1 MVLIVIAE
9 SKQATPIKL
18 ASDSNHLTF
27 AGPISIASISD
38 SNLVFNQWEP
48 RIMHLRFSFNSN
60 NLNAQISSNNKLY
73 NLK

>member
-9 SKQATPIKL
+9 SKQSTPISL
-18 ASDSNHLTF
+18 RVTGNHSTF
-27 AGPISIASISD
+27 TGPISIASISD

-48 RIMHLRFSFNSN
+48 RIMHLKFSFKSH
-60 NLNAQISSNNKLY
+60 NLNAQTNRLH